1 MLWFSGLRGGM
12 AFALALEAASR
23 RGDDGRAMLTA
34 TMGAVAFTVLG
45 IGGLTTTA
53 LRRFGIRSDVTPE
66 RRGGNER
73 DASDDRGFGADGAV
87 SMERRGFGGGMVPSD
102 RDPRAPDEVAVLIRS
117 EKADG
122 AALKR
127 SAPTPTREGRGRRE
141 ETASSGSD
149 ELRRSFRTFDERF
162 LTPMFTLDRAE
173 AEREGEGGE

>member
-1 MLWFSGLRGGM
+1 
-12 AFALALEAASR
+12 
-23 RGDDGRAMLTA
+23 
-34 TMGAVAFTVLG
+34 MGAVAFTVLG

-73 DASDDRGFGADGAV
+73 DASDDRGFGADGSV
-87 SMERRGFGGGMVPSD
+87 SMERRGFGGGMDPSD

>member
-1 MLWFSGLRGGM
+1 MRPARTYDGVPTPLASGAPVDMVVVRENSEGEYVHVGGRVARG
-12 AFALALEAASR
+12 
-23 RGDDGRAMLTA
+23 T
-34 TMGAVAFTVLG
+34 
-45 IGGLTTTA
+45 
-53 LRRFGIRSDVTPE
+53 
-66 RRGGNER
+66 
-73 DASDDRGFGADGAV
+73 
-87 SMERRGFGGGMVPSD
+87 
-102 RDPRAPDEVAVLIRS
+102 PDEVAVLIRS

-162 LTPMFTLDRAE
+162 LTPMFTLDRGE

>member
-66 RRGGNER
+66 RRGGSER
-73 DASDDRGFGADGAV
+73 DGFGADGAV
-87 SMERRGFGGGMVPSD
+87 SERRGFGGGMDPGD

-127 SAPTPTREGRGRRE
+127 SAPAPTREGRGRRE

>member
-87 SMERRGFGGGMVPSD
+87 SMERRGFGGGMDPGD
-102 RDPRAPDEVAVLIRS
+102 RDPRAP
-117 EKADG
+117 ADG

-173 AEREGEGGE
+173 AEREGE